1 MSWLLQNHRASAV
14 KNEQGTAIIAALL
27 VLMLLTFMVIAATD
41 TTISEKT
48 MVRSETIFEQNFY
61 KAESAATEGVQQI
74 ANSTKPQDLLPE
86 LITSASSNYLLLRS
100 ANSQNPQSD
109 LANLDTNGD
118 GVIDNSDTF
127 DTTSGIGPNTYRIVI
142 QMPIASGSSKS
153 LTQTG
158 SRLYNYVSYGLSM
171 ADKNS
176 AGRFISVSIVKIGFT
191 KRF

>member
-1 MSWLLQNHRASAV
+1 MSWLLQNQRASAL

-27 VLMLLTFMVIAATD
+27 VLMLLTFMVIASTD

-61 KAESAATEGVQQI
+61 KAESAAMEGVQQI
-74 ANSTKPQDLLPE
+74 ANSTKPKDLLPA
-86 LITSASSNYLLLRS
+86 LSTGTLLRS

-118 GVIDNSDTF
+118 GVIDNGDTF
-127 DTTSGIGPNTYRIVI
+127 DTTSKIGPNTYRIVI
-142 QMPIASGSSKS
+142 LMSGSGNSKS

-158 SRLYNYVSYGLSM
+158 SRLYTYAAYGLSM
-171 ADKNS
+171 ADKDS
-176 AGRFISVSIVKIGFT
+176 TGRFLSVSIVKIGFK